1 MEDPVKA
8 TRRRDRRVPKRT
20 RRSLAQYSAVIWL
33 RADENRRARCYLW
46 PPPPS
51 GFSAAGLVL
60 SALPALLTR
69 LPVLLALLAALLA
82 LFAALLALY
91 GLISPVAA
99 FASTP
104 FAAGSVST
112 AAGPALAGKVP
123 VSPTHACPLVL
134 SIVLYDS

>member
-1 MEDPVKA
+1 MA
-8 TRRRDRRVPKRT
+8 TP
-20 RRSLAQYSAVIWL
+20 AF
-33 RADENRRARCYLW
+33 
-46 PPPPS
+46 
-51 GFSAAGLVL
+51 GFSASGLTAGFVL
-60 SALPALLTR
+60 SALPALLPLLAALLTR

-82 LFAALLALY
+82 VY

-99 FASTP
+99 FAPTP

-112 AAGPALAGKVP
+112 AAGPALAGAVP

>member
-1 MEDPVKA
+1 VL
-8 TRRRDRRVPKRT
+8 
-20 RRSLAQYSAVIWL
+20 SLATPAF
-33 RADENRRARCYLW
+33 
-46 PPPPS
+46 
-51 GFSAAGLVL
+51 GFSAGLVL
-60 SALPALLTR
+60 SALPALLPLLAALLTR

-104 FAAGSVST
+104 FAVWSVST
-112 AAGPALAGKVP
+112 VAGPALAGTVP
-123 VSPTHACPLVL
+123 VSPTHACPLIL